1 MNRNSCAI
9 IVGVLLTVSAACDDD
24 SPTTPTGTAPVIYQ
38 DTNFRG
44 DSRAVAAD
52 ASDLD
57 NLPGCGGPG
66 ADWDDC
72 ISSIRV
78 PAGWEVTVFEHDLYS
93 GASATFTSDIEALE
107 QRMGPCGGD
116 WDDCISSIQ
125 VRQK

>member
-52 ASDLD
+52 ASDLELD
-57 NLPGCGGPG
+57 G
-66 ADWDDC
+66 A
-72 ISSIRV
+72 RTGAV
-78 PAGWEVTVFEHDLYS
+78 AVHVVS
-93 GASATFTSDIEALE
+93 GARGHGARHS
-107 QRMGPCGGD
+107 
-116 WDDCISSIQ
+116 
-125 VRQK
+125 